1 MASVITI
8 GRVKNQFL
16 VMTGLHQWFL
26 HWYGQFCYVYVDC
39 GVKWDTTFCFLMIT
53 IIPWARISSK
63 PNLLEKK
70 TFEPQCLTTIIWY
83 ISEGYFIVI
92 ALPKALWLSKG
103 QMISL
108 RIVEDSFDH
117 HSKSQELLVIL
128 QLISLDV
135 LSRETTF
142 FVPDIYIYI
151 WAWRINCGR
160 FLTRLLGQF
169 V

>member
-1 MASVITI
+1 
-8 GRVKNQFL
+8 
-16 VMTGLHQWFL
+16 
-26 HWYGQFCYVYVDC
+26 
-39 GVKWDTTFCFLMIT
+39 MIT

-63 PNLLEKK
+63 ANLLEKK

-128 QLISLDV
+128 QLISMDV
-135 LSRETTF
+135 LSRETTS
-142 FVPDIYIYI
+142 FVPDIYISEHD
-151 WAWRINCGR
+151 ALTVAD
-160 FLTRLLGQF
+160 FLVVYWDNMFRMRAYELQTNK
-169 V
+169 